1 MAKAM
6 TPSSVAIWV
15 SIGAT
20 SRAVLGYPWPTTTIP
35 FGGVA
40 GSAKKPAADV
50 PPTVIVSGWYA
61 WLLLEHDEA
70 ALACAL
76 PATMEKLMSSPA
88 RKDLRISLNAC
99 LLRRAP
105 LRKERLALRSI
116 RSRSA
121 QCSE

>member
-35 FGGVA
+35 FGGVE

-61 WLLLEHDEA
+61 WLLLEHEVVTA
-70 ALACAL
+70 ASASAL
-76 PATMEKLMSSPA
+76 PATMEMLTSSPA
-88 RKDLRISLNAC
+88 RKDLRISLNAY
-99 LLRRAP
+99 LPRRA
-105 LRKERLALRSI
+105 RL
-116 RSRSA
+116 
-121 QCSE
+121 